1 MPIVF
6 GPSGSGDPED
16 KEDEVEITY
25 LGPRYSKGLIRM
37 KEEPHVG
44 RPSKPVRPPGG
55 VAANL
60 FGSNDAKHVR
70 RGNFPAP
77 PRQYTSTDSGPGD
90 GGDPGDGDDGYGG
103 GGGGPPNP
111 PNPPNKPDGGK
122 GKKMLKDNKPKGGS
136 GRPDGGDG
144 GDDPDPNEDDDDE
157 KFRRRMIKFL
167 GGFVDPKM
175 DDKPEVKEADAIK
188 ILALPWPKPIA
199 TGESRLV
206 RQLLQHPL
214 IRIMLSNG

>member
-1 MPIVF
+1 MLGGHRSQYALREGWPPISSDQMMQNMSE
-6 GPSGSGDPED
+6 G
-16 KEDEVEITY
+16 EIF
-25 LGPRYSKGLIRM
+25 LL
-37 KEEPHVG
+37 
-44 RPSKPVRPPGG
+44 
-55 VAANL
+55 L
-60 FGSNDAKHVR
+60 
-70 RGNFPAP
+70 RGNT
-77 PRQYTSTDSGPGD
+77 PRLTQDQAD

-122 GKKMLKDNKPKGGS
+122 GKKMPKDNKPKGGS

-214 IRIMLSNG
+214 IRIMLSKG